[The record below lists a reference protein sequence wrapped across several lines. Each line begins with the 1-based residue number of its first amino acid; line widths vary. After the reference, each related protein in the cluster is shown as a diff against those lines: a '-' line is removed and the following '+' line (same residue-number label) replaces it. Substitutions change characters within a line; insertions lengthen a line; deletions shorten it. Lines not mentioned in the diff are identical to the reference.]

1 MIELPECKNI
11 LQWEN
16 DSMSDK
22 DIGKARNL
30 LYAVANLMIEEF
42 SKENNQRKI
51 RIEVKPKI

>member
-1 MIELPECKNI
+1 
-11 LQWEN
+11 
-16 DSMSDK
+16 MSDK